1 MAKQFKVKIKNKNFA
16 GMSHGLMFKGGVS
29 ETFDNEELYNRLLS
43 KGYEKVD
50 IAAELKAQ
58 KEAEEEENARV
69 NAEIQKRIDEG
80 VKAALASQDNSK
92 SPKK

>member
-1 MAKQFKVKIKNKNFA
+1 MAKQFKVKINNRNFA

-29 ETFDNEELYNRLLS
+29 EAFDNEELYNRLLS

-58 KEAEEEENARV
+58 KEAEEKKKAEIE
-69 NAEIQKRIDEG
+69 AEIQKRIDEG
-80 VKAALASQDNSK
+80 IKEALEKNR
-92 SPKK
+92 SPKR